1 MLGITKETP
10 MTQGEG
16 VDYNREEDKIT
27 INDTDNDGE
36 PEEVTR
42 TARRT
47 KSLVSTTHL
56 LISMYQVV
64 Q

>member
-1 MLGITKETP
+1 MPRMTKGTQ

-16 VDYNREEDKIT
+16 VDHNREEDKIT
-27 INDTDNDGE
+27 INDTDDNGE

-42 TARRT
+42 TAQRT
-47 KSLVSTTHL
+47 KSLVSTRL
-56 LISMYQVV
+56 LILMYQVA

>member
-1 MLGITKETP
+1 MPGMTKGTP

-16 VDYNREEDKIT
+16 VDHNREEDKIT
-27 INDTDNDGE
+27 INDTDDDDE

-42 TARRT
+42 TAQRT
-47 KSLVSTTHL
+47 KSLVSTRL
-56 LISMYQVV
+56 LILMYQVA

>member
-1 MLGITKETP
+1 MPGMTKGTR

-16 VDYNREEDKIT
+16 VDHNREEDKIT
-27 INDTDNDGE
+27 INDTDDDDE

-42 TARRT
+42 TAQRT
-47 KSLVSTTHL
+47 KSLASTRL
-56 LISMYQVV
+56 LILMYQVA